1 MSDAGGGRSARSVS
15 RPRPHR
21 LDAGDRNTIP
31 AGGAR
36 CRSRESREWS
46 SGTVNCPTP
55 RRQGWRRAGSFM
67 NWPSAPGTA
76 TSRRS
81 WLPVPTK
88 TRANVPQYFAQ
99 ANFWHVF
106 YQPAAADC
114 SGSGTTRARASAP
127 ASSTTTSTVTAP
139 PVRLKVRS
147 GAWNTGWHDGSGFTQ
162 RISSSTLQRTL
173 TRLGRDQ
180 PGHRRR
186 PPQCGRHRS
195 PRPGCVPPARA
206 SPSCGPRPAA
216 TFSGATPGCSAA
228 TTISTR
234 PPTSWI
240 RQWRAYHL
248 IPPDYALPAN

>member
-1 MSDAGGGRSARSVS
+1 
-15 RPRPHR
+15 
-21 LDAGDRNTIP
+21 
-31 AGGAR
+31 
-36 CRSRESREWS
+36 
-46 SGTVNCPTP
+46 
-55 RRQGWRRAGSFM
+55 M

-106 YQPAAADC
+106 YQPAAAGPGQPERGHPPLLHRRLPRP
-114 SGSGTTRARASAP
+114 SR
-127 ASSTTTSTVTAP
+127 AP

-162 RISSSTLQRTL
+162 RISSSTPQRTL

-228 TTISTR
+228 TTISTM

>member
-1 MSDAGGGRSARSVS
+1 MEAGWLIHELAQRTRYCHFPPLVATCTNEDKGECSAILRTGQ
-15 RPRPHR
+15 
-21 LDAGDRNTIP
+21 LL
-31 AGGAR
+31 AR
-36 CRSRESREWS
+36 VLSTC
-46 SGTVNCPTP
+46 
-55 RRQGWRRAGSFM
+55 
-67 NWPSAPGTA
+67 
-76 TSRRS
+76 
-81 WLPVPTK
+81 
-88 TRANVPQYFAQ
+88 
-99 ANFWHVF
+99 
-106 YQPAAADC
+106 C

-162 RISSSTLQRTL
+162 RISSSTPQRTL

-228 TTISTR
+228 TTISTM